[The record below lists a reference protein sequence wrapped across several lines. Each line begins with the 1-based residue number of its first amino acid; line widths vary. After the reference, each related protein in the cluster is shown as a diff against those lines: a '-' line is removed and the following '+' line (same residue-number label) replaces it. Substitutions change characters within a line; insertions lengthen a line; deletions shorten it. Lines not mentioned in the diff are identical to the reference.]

1 MSTTD
6 ELVFN
11 LRDQHDMLG
20 PIALEAADA
29 IETLTRERDEARKNL
44 IAEWCKGCGTVSSD
58 GHCHCNDWPDSPAE
72 CRDPMPFIRTWA
84 EELRAELCASD
95 ARITK
100 LEADKARLRDDLISI
115 EEYWNRSRT
124 DVAMIDALE
133 YITATAR
140 EALDATP

>member
-29 IETLTRERDEARKNL
+29 IETLTRERDEAREACAMN
-44 IAEWCKGCGTVSSD
+44 
-58 GHCHCNDWPDSPAE
+58 NDTHSRISADYTQT
-72 CRDPMPFIRTWA
+72 IRA
-84 EELRAELCASD
+84 LE

-100 LEADKARLRDDLISI
+100 LEADKARLRDDMISI

-140 EALDATP
+140 EALDATS

>member
-1 MSTTD
+1 
-6 ELVFN
+6 
-11 LRDQHDMLG
+11 
-20 PIALEAADA
+20 
-29 IETLTRERDEARKNL
+29 
-44 IAEWCKGCGTVSSD
+44 
-58 GHCHCNDWPDSPAE
+58 
-72 CRDPMPFIRTWA
+72 MPFIRTWA